1 MGWIEILRRG
11 VPCSTEVCYPF
22 VRKHG
27 RHRAVKR
34 REFMT
39 LLGGTAVAWPIAARA
54 QQPAMSRIG
63 VVMPFKESD
72 PVGQSLV
79 AAFRQE
85 LQKLGWTQGRNIAI
99 DVRYAIDDRNQVR
112 ALAVELMGLRPDL
125 MVANSNFVTTIL
137 QSEVRTVPLLFIGVG
152 DPIGSGLVRT
162 SRGRPAISPASSL
175 TNLPWGANGWRH

>member
-1 MGWIEILRRG
+1 M
-11 VPCSTEVCYPF
+11 
-22 VRKHG
+22 
-27 RHRAVKR
+27 
-34 REFMT
+34 

-54 QQPAMSRIG
+54 QHPAMSRIG

-99 DVRYAIDDRNQVR
+99 DIRYATNDRNQVR

-125 MVANSNFVTTIL
+125 VVANSNFVTTIL
-137 QSEVRTVPLLFIGVG
+137 QAEVRTVP
-152 DPIGSGLVRT
+152 
-162 SRGRPAISPASSL
+162 
-175 TNLPWGANGWRH
+175 